1 MKEIYTPGMPEVDG
15 AALEAHVRT
24 VAEQFPDARRV
35 LIVPPDFTR
44 CYSMA
49 GEITKLLYG
58 FFASRAEVKIIP
70 ALGTHMPMDDR
81 ERQLFFG
88 GIPASCFL
96 VHRWFADT
104 VRLGEIPGSVTAE
117 ISRGK
122 YCEPVAVELNS
133 LLPEGGFD
141 VIFSVGQVVPHEVV
155 GMANYSK
162 NLFVGLGGRG
172 MINKS
177 HMLSAICGIENALG
191 VTDSP
196 ARLLYDYAQRH
207 FVDGK
212 IPVVYIQTVT
222 TRDAGRVALRGVY
235 SGVSRRPFELAAA
248 LSQELNITY
257 LDHPAKKVVAYLDPQ
272 ELKTTWV
279 GNKGIYRTRMAVAD
293 GGELL
298 VLAPGVRAFGENPET
313 DAMIRKYGYCGTQR
327 VLALYRQ
334 GCFDNLEM
342 SAAHLMQGS
351 SDGRFTVIYATRPEN
366 LSREAVESV
375 GFRWADYDSCVKRYD
390 PARLREGWNTL
401 EDGEQIYYVGTPA
414 LGLWKVKK
422 SEKEH
427 F

>member
-1 MKEIYTPGMPEVDG
+1 M
-15 AALEAHVRT
+15 
-24 VAEQFPDARRV
+24 
-35 LIVPPDFTR
+35 
-44 CYSMA
+44 
-49 GEITKLLYG
+49 
-58 FFASRAEVKIIP
+58 
-70 ALGTHMPMDDR
+70 
-81 ERQLFFG
+81 
-88 GIPASCFL
+88 
-96 VHRWFADT
+96 
-104 VRLGEIPGSVTAE
+104 
-117 ISRGK
+117 
-122 YCEPVAVELNS
+122 ELNS
-133 LLPEGGFD
+133 LLPEGGFH

-162 NLFVGLGGRG
+162 NLFVGLGGRE

-293 GGELL
+293 GGEPL

-390 PARLREGWNTL
+390 PTRLREGWNTL

>member
-1 MKEIYTPGMPEVDG
+1 MKEIYSPGTPQVDG
-15 AALEAHVRT
+15 AALEAHVQA
-24 VAEQFPDARRV
+24 VAEQFAQAGRI

-49 GEITKLLYG
+49 GEITKLLYR
-58 FFASRAEVKIIP
+58 FFAPRAEVKIIP

-81 ERQLFFG
+81 ERLAFFG
-88 GIPASCFL
+88 DIPSDCFL
-96 VHRWFADT
+96 THRWYSDT
-104 VRLGEIPGSVTAE
+104 VRLGAIPSSVTAE
-117 ISRGK
+117 ISGGLYR
-122 YCEPVAVELNS
+122 EPIAVELNK

-162 NLFVGLGGRG
+162 NLFVGLGGRE

-196 ARLLYDYAQRH
+196 ARKLYDYAQRH

-212 IPVVYIQTVT
+212 IPVVYMQTVT
-222 TRDAGRVALRGVY
+222 TRSAGQVALRGIY
-235 SGVSRRPFELAAA
+235 SGMSRKPFELAAA

-257 LDHPAKKVVAYLDPQ
+257 LDHPAKKVVTYLDPQ

-293 GGELL
+293 RGELL

-313 DAMIRKYGYCGTQR
+313 DAMTRKYGYCGTR
-327 VLALYRQ
+327 KVLDLYRQ
-334 GCFDNLEM
+334 GCFENLEM

-351 SDGRFTVIYATRPEN
+351 ADGRFTVTYATRPEN
-366 LSREAVESV
+366 LSREEIESV
-375 GFRWADYDSCVKRYD
+375 GFRWADYDSCVQRYD
-390 PARLREGWNTL
+390 PASLLEGWNTL
-401 EDGEQIYYVGTPA
+401 DDGEEVYYVGTPA
-414 LGLWKVKK
+414 LGLWKVK
-422 SEKEH
+422 E
-427 F
+427 